1 MKFKTYFYFAHLTI
15 LLFGFNLSLVAQTG
29 HIIWQ
34 DDFNSLDPTV
44 WNIDQGDGCDEGP
57 CGWGNF
63 ELQSY
68 QNENVYI
75 EEIPGE
81 PGNNALVLEA
91 RRQNSG
97 NSSFTSGKV
106 TTKNNL
112 AVKYG
117 MIEFRI
123 KVPDKLS
130 KGLIYMQLF

>member
-1 MKFKTYFYFAHLTI
+1 LKFKTYFYFAHLTI

-34 DDFNSLDPTV
+34 DDFNSIDPTV

-81 PGNNALVLEA
+81 PG
-91 RRQNSG
+91 
-97 NSSFTSGKV
+97 
-106 TTKNNL
+106 
-112 AVKYG
+112 
-117 MIEFRI
+117 
-123 KVPDKLS
+123 KLCTCLRGS
-130 KGLIYMQLF
+130 KRKFWE